1 VNKKLSAVK
10 KALVVEQ
17 LKRGQMNELLA
28 KGKRLDGRGLL
39 DLRELKVFTNVIEKA
54 EGSARVTLGNTE
66 VIAGVKVSLGTPF
79 PDTPDKGLL
88 IVSAEVL
95 PLASPYAEPGPP
107 DESTIELARVTD
119 RGVRESGM
127 IDVGKLVLQE
137 GKWVY
142 AVFVDVSIL
151 NVDGNLFDAVSAATV
166 AALLTTRVSK
176 YEVKEGEEPKRT
188 EEKIPLPIQTVPIA
202 VTMAK
207 IGDYLVVDP
216 TSEEEAVM
224 DARITLVS
232 DDRGNICAGQK
243 GLPGSLSVEQVIF
256 AANTTKLKGEQIRSV
271 VKQGAGFVQ

>member
-1 VNKKLSAVK
+1 MSAVK
-10 KALVVEQ
+10 KTLVVEQ

-39 DLRELKVFTNVIEKA
+39 EARELKVFSNVIEKA
-54 EGSARVTLGNTE
+54 EGSARVMLGNTE

-88 IVSAEVL
+88 VVSAEVL

-127 IDVGKLVLQE
+127 IDVGKLVLRE

-166 AALLTTRVSK
+166 AALLTTNVPK
-176 YEVKEGEEPKRT
+176 YEMKEGEEPKKT
-188 EEKIPLPIQTVPIA
+188 EEKIRLPIQTIPLA
-202 VTMAK
+202 VTMAR
-207 IGDYLVVDP
+207 IGDYLVLDP
-216 TSEEEAVM
+216 TAEEEAVM
-224 DARITLVS
+224 DARITFVT

-243 GLPGSLSVEQVIF
+243 GLSGSLSVDQITL
-256 AANTTKLKGEQIRSV
+256 AASTAKLKGEQVRAI
-271 VKQGAGFVQ
+271 VKQGAGYVQ

>member
-1 VNKKLSAVK
+1 MSAVK
-10 KALVVEQ
+10 KTIVVEQ
-17 LKRGQMNELLA
+17 LKRAQMNELLV

-39 DLRELKVFTNVIEKA
+39 DRRDLTVVTNVIEKA

-66 VIAGVKVSLGTPF
+66 VIAGVKVNMGTPF

-88 IVSAEVL
+88 VVSAEVL

-107 DESTIELARVTD
+107 DERTIELARVTD

-127 IDVGKLVLQE
+127 IDVSKLVLVP
-137 GKWVY
+137 GKHVY

-166 AALLTTRVSK
+166 AAILSTRIPK
-176 YEVKEGEEPKRT
+176 YEVPAEGGAPVKT
-188 EEKIPLPIQTVPIA
+188 DQKMPLPVQTIPVA

-207 IGDYLVVDP
+207 IGEHLIVDP

-224 DARITLVS
+224 DTRITFVS

-243 GLPGSLSVEQVIF
+243 GLPGSLTLDQVIF
-256 AANTTKLKGEQIRSV
+256 AARTAKLKGEEARLIL
-271 VKQGAGFVQ
+271 KQGVGSV

>member
-1 VNKKLSAVK
+1 MSAVK

-39 DLRELKVFTNVIEKA
+39 DARELKVFSNVIEKA
-54 EGSARVTLGNTE
+54 EGSARVMLGNTE

-88 IVSAEVL
+88 VVSAEVL

-127 IDVGKLVLQE
+127 IDVGKLVLRE

-166 AALLTTRVSK
+166 AALLTTNVPK
-176 YEVKEGEEPKRT
+176 YEMKEGEEPKKT
-188 EEKIPLPIQTVPIA
+188 EEKIRLPIQTIPLA
-202 VTMAK
+202 VTMAR
-207 IGDYLVVDP
+207 IGDYLVLDP
-216 TSEEEAVM
+216 TAEEEAVM
-224 DARITLVS
+224 DARITFVT

-243 GLPGSLSVEQVIF
+243 GLSGSLSVDQITL
-256 AANTTKLKGEQIRSV
+256 AASTAKLKGEQARAI
-271 VKQGAGFVQ
+271 VKQGAGYVQ

>member
-1 VNKKLSAVK
+1 MSAVK
-10 KALVVEQ
+10 KTLVVEQ

-39 DLRELKVFTNVIEKA
+39 DTRELKVFTNVIEKA
-54 EGSARVTLGNTE
+54 EGSARVLLGNTE
-66 VIAGVKVSLGTPF
+66 VIAGVKVNLGTPF

-88 IVSAEVL
+88 VVSAEVL

-119 RGVRESGM
+119 RGIRESGM

-166 AALLTTRVSK
+166 AALLTAKISK
-176 YEVKEGEEPKRT
+176 YEVKEGQVPKRT

-207 IGDYLVVDP
+207 IGEHLLIDP

-243 GLPGSLSVEQVIF
+243 GLPGSLSIEQVLF
-256 AANTTKLKGEQIRSV
+256 AASTAKLKGEQIRSV

>member
-1 VNKKLSAVK
+1 MSAVK
-10 KALVVEQ
+10 KTLVVEQ

-39 DLRELKVFTNVIEKA
+39 ETRELKVYANVIEKA
-54 EGSARVTLGNTE
+54 EGSARVLLGNTE
-66 VIAGVKVSLGTPF
+66 VIAGVKVNLGTPF

-88 IVSAEVL
+88 VVSAEVL

-107 DESTIELARVTD
+107 DENTIELARVTD
-119 RGVRESGM
+119 RGIRESGM
-127 IDVGKLVLQE
+127 IDVGKLVLKE

-166 AALLTTRVSK
+166 AALLTTTLPK
-176 YEVKEGEEPKRT
+176 YELINGEEPNKT
-188 EEKIPLPIQTVPIA
+188 EERIRLPIQTVPIA

-207 IGDYLVVDP
+207 IGEYVVVDP

-224 DARITLVS
+224 DARITFVS

-243 GLPGSLSVEQVIF
+243 GLPGSFSVDEITS
-256 AANTTKLKGEQIRSV
+256 AASTAKLKGDQARTV
-271 VKQGAGFVQ
+271 VKQGAGYV

>member
-1 VNKKLSAVK
+1 MSAVK
-10 KALVVEQ
+10 KTVVVEL
-17 LKRGQMNELLA
+17 LKRAQMNELLS

-39 DLRELKVFTNVIEKA
+39 DRREMTVVPNVIEKA
-54 EGSARVTLGNTE
+54 EGSARVTLGDTE

-88 IVSAEVL
+88 VVSAEVL

-119 RGVRESGM
+119 RGIRESGM
-127 IDVGKLVLQE
+127 IDVGKLVLVP
-137 GKWVY
+137 GKHVY

-166 AALLTTRVSK
+166 AAILTTKIPK
-176 YEVKEGEEPKRT
+176 YEVPAEGGAPIRT
-188 EEKIPLPIQTVPIA
+188 EEKIPLPVQTIPVA

-207 IGDYLVVDP
+207 IGENLVVDP

-224 DARITLVS
+224 ESRITFVS
-232 DDRGNICAGQK
+232 DDRGNVCAGQK
-243 GLPGSLSVEQVIF
+243 GLPGSFTLDQVLF
-256 AANTTKLKGEQIRSV
+256 AARTAKLKGEEVRTII
-271 VKQGAGFVQ
+271 KQGVSAV